1 MEILLTSKPTIEK
14 PVDSILPHIAAAVA
28 EWKAEHTE
36 EKIKET
42 VINLLNKESK
52 QIVLKLLGFSE
63 SWGKWEVD
71 HCNGR
76 GGQSAAGDYLTKV
89 QQEAIQEW
97 LKGAV
102 MPTLNK
108 ATKASMQKSAQQEY
122 TYNLNRLVH
131 KYAVSQ
137 AELDAKAVIQQLV
150 ASDQVGNYL
159 KVMALIEPT
168 K

>member
-1 MEILLTSKPTIEK
+1 MEILLTSQPTIEK
-14 PVDSILPHIAAAVA
+14 PVDSILPHIALAVA
-28 EWKAEHTE
+28 EWKAENTE
-36 EKIKET
+36 EKIKKT
-42 VINLLNKESK
+42 VIDLLEKESK

-102 MPTLNK
+102 MPTLDK

-122 TYNLNRLVH
+122 SYNLTRLVRE
-131 KYAVSQ
+131 YAVSQ
-137 AELDAKAVIQQLV
+137 AERDAQTVIKQLV
-150 ASDQVGNYL
+150 ASDQVGSYL
-159 KVMALIEPT
+159 KAMALIEST
-168 K
+168 N

>member
-28 EWKAEHTE
+28 EWKAEHTG

-71 HCNGR
+71 HYNGR

-97 LKGAV
+97 LKCAV
-102 MPTLNK
+102 MPTLDK

-122 TYNLNRLVH
+122 TYNLNRLVRE
-131 KYAVSQ
+131 YAISQ
-137 AELDAKAVIQQLV
+137 AEFDAKAVIQQLV

>member
-1 MEILLTSKPTIEK
+1 MEILLTSQHTIEK

-28 EWKAEHTE
+28 EWKATNTE

-42 VINLLNKESK
+42 VISLLNKESK
-52 QIVLKLLGFSE
+52 QLVLKLLGFNE

-102 MPTLNK
+102 MPTLDK

-122 TYNLNRLVH
+122 TYNLNRLVRE
-131 KYAVSQ
+131 YAVSQ
-137 AELDAKAVIQQLV
+137 AELDAKAVIKQLV